1 MLGFPLSL
9 LFFMDQNIAESMV
22 NSPDN
27 KLVKVITLL
36 IIITSDSDCG
46 LSLSH
51 IIMAIFRLL
60 ALATLKR
67 TVQYSQSLPE
77 SLSEVP
83 TLVRVFTGHL
93 LPLGHVGCWLSQHSS
108 LHLLPAL
115 DARCPP
121 PLPSPRQSPG
131 RH

>member
-1 MLGFPLSL
+1 MEPSQVILAGMMLGFPLSL

-36 IIITSDSDCG
+36 IIITSDSDFG

-60 ALATLKR
+60 ATLKR
-67 TVQYSQSLPE
+67 TFSI
-77 SLSEVP
+77 LSP
-83 TLVRVFTGHL
+83 YLNL
-93 LPLGHVGCWLSQHSS
+93 
-108 LHLLPAL
+108 
-115 DARCPP
+115 
-121 PLPSPRQSPG
+121 
-131 RH
+131 